1 MNGVLVE
8 ELFADAREEN
18 VRALRRAVARIAVG
32 EGADREVISDV
43 ALCVDE
49 ALANVVRHAY
59 AGRAGPM
66 EVRVMREPD
75 ELEVVVRDM
84 GKGLDP
90 RRAGRFG
97 IGLSL
102 ISQLSGHASITSALG
117 GGAEVRI
124 SFPAGSVPHHHYVL
138 TG

>member
-1 MNGVLVE
+1 VLVE
-8 ELFADAREEN
+8 EFFADARAEN
-18 VRALRRAVARIAVG
+18 VRALRRAVARIAVY

-49 ALANVVRHAY
+49 ALANVLRHAY
-59 AGRAGPM
+59 AGRVGPI

-84 GKGLDP
+84 GEGVDP
-90 RRAGRFG
+90 GRAGRLG
-97 IGLSL
+97 IGLRL
-102 ISQLSGHASITSALG
+102 ISQLSGHASIASAQG
-117 GGAEVRI
+117 GGAELRM
-124 SFPAGSVPHHHYVL
+124 SFPVGSVPHHDYGP